1 MDFARDLGELSVD
14 DQKEIIQLVGPSIK
28 ELDAEYADYSEFAH
42 FLQYFPNLRK
52 LEFEP
57 NELFNDQS
65 MKTFPRLQS
74 LSLFWGPSPKC
85 LNKLFRHLSPTLIHL
100 DMNFDNHDGFMRST
114 PLHNLQS
121 IGIPIEMMDQHFLR
135 FWKLNKQL
143 TKLRLRLTPRSEID
157 GSFLEALTDLKDLDL
172 SLDDENEEP
181 NYEFLEDF
189 PSIPSLESFTIRT
202 TSGDALGFIL
212 PQIGPQLK
220 SLTIDCEN
228 WADFDLP
235 SALRDFLDLER
246 LEFNVLRF
254 DDEDEESY
262 DWGEEGGFGWDEE
275 DEDSEFDCDTS
286 SCDEPFVMWDGPILE
301 ALKYLKIR
309 LGMTYTIRIIRAM
322 PNLEELVNDQI
333 EVTDQLLRYLKGQK
347 QTLRFNNSKGTFN

>member
-1 MDFARDLGELSVD
+1 M
-14 DQKEIIQLVGPSIK
+14 
-28 ELDAEYADYSEFAH
+28 
-42 FLQYFPNLRK
+42 
-52 LEFEP
+52 
-57 NELFNDQS
+57 
-65 MKTFPRLQS
+65 
-74 LSLFWGPSPKC
+74 
-85 LNKLFRHLSPTLIHL
+85 
-100 DMNFDNHDGFMRST
+100 
-114 PLHNLQS
+114 
-121 IGIPIEMMDQHFLR
+121 
-135 FWKLNKQL
+135 
-143 TKLRLRLTPRSEID
+143 
-157 GSFLEALTDLKDLDL
+157 
-172 SLDDENEEP
+172 
-181 NYEFLEDF
+181 
-189 PSIPSLESFTIRT
+189 
-202 TSGDALGFIL
+202 

-275 DEDSEFDCDTS
+275 DKDSEFDCDTS

-309 LGMTYTIRIIRAM
+309 LDMTYTIRIIRAM